1 MRVHALLEPSGG
13 RGRGD
18 LRPADRAD
26 ADTRLVA
33 LVHSHA
39 PLRVALARIA
49 ARLVATRAWEPL
61 GFARLADY
69 ARERV
74 GLSAR
79 QLQDLAHVSA
89 ALARL
94 PRVEAALL
102 AGVLSWSKARLL
114 CRVARAE
121 DEAAWV
127 AFAQRVRVRALEREV
142 RRVDRGALEA
152 VVLPISEDAGD
163 DEETRDGV
171 VIACTP
177 AVRGKWWRARSL
189 AQRVA
194 GERLAPWACMEAVM
208 AEVLS
213 ALPQGAEDHSPGSP
227 PATPAADVCADDA
240 VDAGTCWQD
249 AAQPDRPFDSTANVC
264 VSDEGDEVPAQRP
277 ALPPFLRALVE
288 DLDEPCAVDAFAL
301 DERLR
306 RAVALEQRV
315 WAEIG
320 AWLAVVATSRRHVLH
335 GFRSLDAYA
344 HERLGIS
351 PRKARSLLRL
361 ERTAARCPALKRAY
375 RGGRIS
381 WVQAQTLLPILL
393 RPGAAELAVGAT
405 SGFAA
410 KWLEHAE
417 RVSVRRLEDDVERA
431 LAFDRVEPPSLQT
444 CAPSMGSPTPAAATQ
459 HEHHEHQETG
469 ELFFWAPRSVAQLLR
484 ATICSVRLHIERS
497 TGHLPSSGEAVG
509 AMLDHALTA
518 WGADDERVARAHRV
532 FARDGWRC
540 TAPGCTSFRNL
551 HDHHITFRS
560 AGGSNE
566 LANRTTLCAWHHLR
580 GVHAGVVRCTGVAPH
595 GLHFE
600 LGVRRDGAAA
610 AVYGAGEVVVAK

>member
-1 MRVHALLEPSGG
+1 MRLHALLEPSGG
-13 RGRGD
+13 RDRGD
-18 LRPADRAD
+18 PRPTDRAGAD
-26 ADTRLVA
+26 ARLVA

-39 PLRVALARIA
+39 PLRVALARLA

-79 QLQDLAHVSA
+79 QLQDLAHVSD
-89 ALARL
+89 ALAGL
-94 PRVEAALL
+94 PRVEAAVL

-127 AFAQRVRVRALEREV
+127 AFAQRMRVRALEREV
-142 RRVDRGALEA
+142 RRLDRGALEA
-152 VVLPISEDAGD
+152 AVLPISEDAGD
-163 DEETRDGV
+163 DEEPREGV

-213 ALPQGAEDHSPGSP
+213 ALPQGAEEDSPGSP
-227 PATPAADVCADDA
+227 PANPTADVCADDA
-240 VDAGTCWQD
+240 LHAGTSWQD
-249 AAQPDRPFDSTANVC
+249 AAQPDRPFDPTANVC
-264 VSDEGDEVPAQRP
+264 ASDEGGEAPAQRP
-277 ALPPFLRALVE
+277 SLPPFLRALVA

-315 WAEIG
+315 WAEVG
-320 AWLAVVATSRRHVLH
+320 AWLAAVATSRRHVLY

-361 ERTAARCPALKRAY
+361 ERAAARCPALLRAY
-375 RGGRIS
+375 RNGRLS
-381 WVQAQTLLPILL
+381 WVQAQVLLPILL
-393 RPGAAELAVGAT
+393 RPGAAEFAVD
-405 SGFAA
+405 FAA
-410 KWLEHAE
+410 RWVAHAAH
-417 RVSVRRLEDDVERA
+417 VSVRRLEADVERA

-444 CAPSMGSPTPAAATQ
+444 CAPSTGSATQTAATPQ
-459 HEHHEHQETG
+459 EPQEHQETG
-469 ELFFWAPRSVAQLLR
+469 ELFFWAPRTVAQLLR
-484 ATICSVRLHIERS
+484 VTICSVRRHIEHS
-497 TGHLPSSGEAVG
+497 TGHLPSVGEAVG
-509 AMLDHALTA
+509 AMLDHALA
-518 WGADDERVARAHRV
+518 VWGADDERVARAHRV

-551 HDHHITFRS
+551 HDHHIVFRS
-560 AGGSNE
+560 AGGSND

-580 GVHAGVVRCTGVAPH
+580 GVHAGVVRCTGVAPDA
-595 GLHFE
+595 LRFA
-600 LGVRRDGAAA
+600 LGVRRDGAAVV
-610 AVYGAGEVVVAK
+610 VYGAGEVVVAK